1 MHQLYNFN
9 NDHLLRLA
17 LTHCSFANENEETE
31 DNEQLEFLGDSILN
45 FISGEYLYKRLSKL
59 GKKEGEMT
67 RIRSTL
73 VDEKQLAKFAIEIGL
88 DLRMRL
94 GKGLILEQGYQNEN
108 LLSSTFEA
116 LIGAYYLDQDSNI
129 EAVKDCIVPL
139 FESVLTHNKIE
150 LRASADSKNRLQE
163 WVQAQK
169 ITVPPKYHTE
179 RIGGADHAPIFRS
192 IVSVNDQEYG
202 EGTGKN
208 KKEAE
213 KQAAEDALTK
223 LSL

>member
-9 NDHLLRLA
+9 DDHLLRLA
-17 LTHCSFANENEETE
+17 LTHSSFANENAETE

-45 FISGEYLYKRLSKL
+45 FISGEYLYKKLSKS
-59 GKKEGEMT
+59 GMKEGEMT

-73 VDEKQLAKFAIEIGL
+73 VDEKQLAKFAIKIGL

-94 GKGLILEQGYQNEN
+94 GRGLILDEGYQNEN

-116 LIGAYYLDQDSNI
+116 LIGAYYLDQNSDL
-129 EAVKDCIVPL
+129 EAVKKCIIPL
-139 FESVLTHNKIE
+139 FESVLTQSKIKI
-150 LRASADSKNRLQE
+150 RASADAKNRLQE

-169 ITVPPKYHTE
+169 ITIPPCYKTE
-179 RIGGADHAPIFRS
+179 RVGGSDHSPIFRS
-192 IVSVNDQEYG
+192 VVYINEQEYG
-202 EGTGKN
+202 EGIGKN

-213 KQAAEDALTK
+213 KQAAEDALSK
-223 LSL
+223 L